1 MSKTYKIAVLPGD
14 GIGPEVVESALK
26 VLDAVQTV
34 TKGLNLEYIMG
45 EAGYHC
51 IEKYGTNL
59 PEETLEMLKETDAC
73 LKGPMTTP
81 EEPGAPV
88 SVAVTLRRFFN
99 LYANVRPCKSLPN
112 VYSLK
117 PNIDLIVLRENT
129 EGFYFAKEFEVVPGV
144 GIALR
149 LVTRETSERIARF
162 AFNLALK
169 RKKHVTYVHKANIL
183 RLTDGIFRKA
193 VMDVAKSYPEVLVDE
208 LHVDAAAM
216 QLIKRPETFDVIVTT
231 NMFGDILS
239 DEAAQLVGGLG
250 FAAGANIGDNYGMF
264 EPVHGSAPK
273 YAGQNRV
280 NPTAMILAA
289 KMMLEYLGEKE
300 AAEKVEKAVFKV
312 LEEGKV
318 KTYDLGGNAKTSE
331 MGQAI
336 ANKILE
342 LEKNPDS

>member
-129 EGFYFAKEFEVVPGV
+129 EGFYFAKEFEVVP
-144 GIALR
+144 
-149 LVTRETSERIARF
+149 
-162 AFNLALK
+162 
-169 RKKHVTYVHKANIL
+169 
-183 RLTDGIFRKA
+183 
-193 VMDVAKSYPEVLVDE
+193 
-208 LHVDAAAM
+208 
-216 QLIKRPETFDVIVTT
+216 
-231 NMFGDILS
+231 
-239 DEAAQLVGGLG
+239 
-250 FAAGANIGDNYGMF
+250 
-264 EPVHGSAPK
+264 
-273 YAGQNRV
+273 
-280 NPTAMILAA
+280 
-289 KMMLEYLGEKE
+289 
-300 AAEKVEKAVFKV
+300 
-312 LEEGKV
+312 
-318 KTYDLGGNAKTSE
+318 
-331 MGQAI
+331 
-336 ANKILE
+336 
-342 LEKNPDS
+342 